1 MNRKTRTPN
10 LLTYVVSAILIIGV
24 LTMDLSA
31 AAELCNYGAFTS
43 FIIVCIA
50 VLILRKVDPDRP
62 RPFKVPF
69 SPWFPLMGIFCLSG
83 LMLYFIFTSATIM
96 SAILFPIVMVLG
108 VIVYAFYGYRKNRRR
123 EKIVEEMERRA
134 QAIKEERVR
143 NEF

>member
-1 MNRKTRTPN
+1 
-10 LLTYVVSAILIIGV
+10 
-24 LTMDLSA
+24 
-31 AAELCNYGAFTS
+31 
-43 FIIVCIA
+43 
-50 VLILRKVDPDRP
+50 
-62 RPFKVPF
+62 
-69 SPWFPLMGIFCLSG
+69 MGIFCLSG

-108 VIVYAFYGYRKNRRR
+108 VMVYAFYGYRKNRRR